1 MGNGYINWAY
11 SYNRIFVLKIIFEN
25 KLMQETVVSI
35 LHGRKPVYKTFVKNA
50 EKISPKCKGWLSLES
65 VF

>member
-1 MGNGYINWAY
+1 
-11 SYNRIFVLKIIFEN
+11 
-25 KLMQETVVSI
+25 MQETVVSI

-65 VF
+65 VFWFYNLKKKKICVQT